1 MGIKLRDYMTEDKM
15 QMTREEVREFLYE
28 ILDIPQNKR
37 EELDAQRKNASSE
50 KGNAWQYK

>member
-1 MGIKLRDYMTEDKM
+1 MTEDKM